1 VLIANVQQQAV
12 KQPATVSLTIY
23 QSKFAPQQP
32 DLTICTCA
40 CTRRHRGPIVWRSSL
55 KNTIYD
61 VLKARKD
68 WVETEHETEWD
79 FFWADKG

>member
-1 VLIANVQQQAV
+1 M
-12 KQPATVSLTIY
+12 
-23 QSKFAPQQP
+23 
-32 DLTICTCA
+32 
-40 CTRRHRGPIVWRSSL
+40 WRSSL

-79 FFWADKG
+79 FFWADKGYDNQ

>member
-1 VLIANVQQQAV
+1 MSHLGSMHCARARPHTLC
-12 KQPATVSLTIY
+12 PA
-23 QSKFAPQQP
+23 FF
-32 DLTICTCA
+32 
-40 CTRRHRGPIVWRSSL
+40 RGPIVWRSSL